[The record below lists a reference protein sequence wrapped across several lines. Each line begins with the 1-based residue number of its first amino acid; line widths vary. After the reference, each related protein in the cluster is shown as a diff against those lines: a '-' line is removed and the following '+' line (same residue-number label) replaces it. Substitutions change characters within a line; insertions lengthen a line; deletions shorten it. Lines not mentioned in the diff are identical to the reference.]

1 MPLPGDGSTDH
12 GLREPIAVCESL
24 LDQRSFRVA
33 QEALTNVTRHANA
46 RRVEVSLIR
55 RPGVVSLRVSDDGR
69 GVSTET
75 AGAGIRGMRE
85 RAIFVGGTLT
95 VGPGPDGG
103 AEVRLDVPLD
113 RGTR

>member
-1 MPLPGDGSTDH
+1 
-12 GLREPIAVCESL
+12 
-24 LDQRSFRVA
+24 
-33 QEALTNVTRHANA
+33 VTRHADA

-55 RPGVVSLRVSDDGR
+55 RPGAVSLQVSDDGH
-69 GVSTET
+69 GISTDA

-103 AEVRLDVPLD
+103 GEVRLDVPLD
-113 RGTR
+113 RATR